1 MSVCSKF
8 NVLETYCK
16 ILVQMFVQYFIINLL
31 CRQVIAWHKGFY
43 FKFAFVDGHQMF
55 QGFLFYFKWLVIP
68 CCSHFAQHFLE
79 EAVKL
84 IRHTCIAANKLV
96 WETYLTMMIMM
107 MVNYLEVPSFIDTIM
122 SVLFTAR
129 FIPGSSIYYLTLH
142 EQDLVFI
149 HTWNNTSLS
158 CHEQV

>member
-16 ILVQMFVQYFIINLL
+16 TLVQMFVQYFIINLL

-55 QGFLFYFKWLVIP
+55 QGFLFYFKCLVIP

-96 WETYLTMMIMM
+96 WETFNNDDYDGG
-107 MVNYLEVPSFIDTIM
+107 E
-122 SVLFTAR
+122 LFGGTTVYR
-129 FIPGSSIYYLTLH
+129 YNHVSLIY
-142 EQDLVFI
+142 
-149 HTWNNTSLS
+149 S
-158 CHEQV
+158 